1 MVQVTERL
9 SWALTNSEFL
19 ELKSW
24 VRTCWSLHQA
34 LYSSQAEARAFAV
47 LNLLGR
53 AIGPPP
59 FLKKLPCRIESY
71 TVKRTTISQG
81 CRAVYDPP

>member
-9 SWALTNSEFL
+9 SSALTNSEFL

-24 VRTCWSLHQA
+24 VRTFWSPHQT

-53 AIGPPP
+53 AIVPPP
-59 FLKKLPCRIESY
+59 FWFEMGP
-71 TVKRTTISQG
+71 V
-81 CRAVYDPP
+81 